1 MKDKKLNQLFAAARR
16 ENPPAVPA
24 GFAERVQHS
33 IEQSATANA
42 PVITLSFID
51 QLNRNFTRYAVSAAA
66 MIMLCAA
73 LELGQ
78 TYTSDTSIDD
88 DLNQICTDWGCTDL
102 SQ

>member
-1 MKDKKLNQLFAAARR
+1 MNDKKLNQLFAAARR

-51 QLNRNFTRYAVSAAA
+51 QLNRNFTRYAVAAAA

-73 LELGQ
+73 VELSQ
-78 TYTSDTSIDD
+78 SFSHDPSIDD
-88 DLNQICTDWGCTDL
+88 DVNQICSDWML
-102 SQ
+102 H